1 MMMRRMLVGL
11 LIGAAVGSPVL
22 AAENEVPSCYAA
34 IDIGL
39 VPSKP
44 DREVLVFV
52 DQTTPL
58 DPALKASA
66 LDQVNHLIAP
76 GTAFTV
82 ASFSAFSQGRFTT
95 VQSSGTVELPVPHQQ
110 RGEVSVPKL
119 KKLDGCLKQQSA
131 FGKRKAV
138 SAVTAALAGAS
149 SDLAKSDVLASLK
162 QLSTRAS
169 GSKAKDRIV
178 LIISDMLEHSST
190 TSFYSKKTLKKLDPK
205 AELQKVAGA
214 GLIGDFGNARVYV
227 IGAASLPGD
236 GYRGEA
242 ELASLEAFW
251 RAWLKR
257 SKARLIEFGRPNL
270 LQPIQ

>member
-1 MMMRRMLVGL
+1 MLRSAAAAL
-11 LIGAAVGSPVL
+11 LVALGSASYGA

-34 IDIGL
+34 IDVGL
-39 VPSKP
+39 VPAKP
-44 DREVLVFV
+44 QREVLVFV

-58 DPALKASA
+58 DPALKANV
-66 LDQVNHLIAP
+66 LEQVGQLITP

-95 VQSSGTVELPVPHQQ
+95 VQSSGMVELPVPSQQ
-110 RGEVSVPKL
+110 RGELSVPKL
-119 KKLDGCLKQQSA
+119 KKLDACLAQQGG

-138 SAVTAALAGAS
+138 KAVGAALAGAS
-149 SDLAKSDVLASLK
+149 NDLAKSDVLASLK
-162 QLSTRAS
+162 QLSARAA
-169 GSKAKDRIV
+169 GSRAKDRIV
-178 LIISDMLEHSST
+178 LIVSDMLEHSST

-205 AELQKVAGA
+205 VELDKAKDG
-214 GLIGDFGNARVYV
+214 GLVGNFENARVFV

-251 RAWLKR
+251 RAWIKQ
-257 SKARLIEFGRPNL
+257 SKGRLVEFGRPNL
-270 LQPIQ
+270 LQPVH